1 MHNLIFG
8 GMLRRIKQAAE
19 SYERDRAQFLDF
31 SS

>member
-1 MHNLIFG
+1 
-8 GMLRRIKQAAE
+8 MLRRIKQAAE